1 MSDKVYELPDHS
13 VSLVW
18 SSDEGKLARYNAK
31 YDEWFDE
38 NGLNASSSSEVKHI
52 VNKRPLP
59 GRWKP
64 WTPPTFPPRVKCP
77 RRCWAT
83 HSEGRGVFVFF
94 PNHVDRKFRPAF
106 KEYSGFVEGSS
117 LTDIVW
123 IDKEEYEDELQGC
136 TTHGDV
142 SRPS

>member
-1 MSDKVYELPDHS
+1 MSDKVYELPDRS
-13 VSLVW
+13 VSPFWQNDNGKTVEW
-18 SSDEGKLARYNAK
+18 SHFFGDWVVRGKETL
-31 YDEWFDE
+31 
-38 NGLNASSSSEVKHI
+38 
-52 VNKRPLP
+52 RPLE

-83 HSEGRGVFVFF
+83 HSEGRGVFIFF
-94 PNHVDRKFRPAF
+94 PNHVDRKFRPAL